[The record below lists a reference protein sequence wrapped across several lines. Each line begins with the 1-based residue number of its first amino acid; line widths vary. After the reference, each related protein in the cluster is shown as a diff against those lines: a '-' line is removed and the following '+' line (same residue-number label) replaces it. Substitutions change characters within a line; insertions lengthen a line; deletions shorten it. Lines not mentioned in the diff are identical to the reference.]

1 MPDELKPALDADL
14 TTLATDSGELALYV
28 AGRGE
33 PMLILHSINAAGSAY
48 EIKPVF
54 DRMRATHRVYALD
67 LPGFGLS
74 DRSKRDYSVE
84 TYVAA
89 IRAAVDAIREEH
101 PDTKVHAAAL
111 SLSSEFLAR
120 VASENPEHFA
130 SLALITP
137 TGFSRGADDL
147 RDPPGT
153 TREIGFLSA
162 VTKRPAI
169 GRFLFNRLRR
179 PAVIRYFLRKTFGSD
194 NVDEGL
200 AQYAEQTTDQPGAEH
215 APLAFLSGRLF
226 SADIRNVYESLELPV
241 WLAHGTRGDFG
252 DFREA
257 DWTESRSNWRKTSYT
272 TGALPHF
279 EHPERFVD
287 DYRSFLDSL
296 PS

>member
-1 MPDELKPALDADL
+1 MSDKLAPALDADIQ
-14 TTLATDSGELALYV
+14 TLNSEAGELKYYV
-28 AGRGE
+28 AGQGR
-33 PMLILHSINAAGSAY
+33 PLLILHSINAAGSAY
-48 EIKPVF
+48 EIKPLF
-54 DRMRATHRVYALD
+54 DRLQASYRVYAPD

-74 DRSKRDYSVE
+74 ERTDREYAVE
-84 TYVAA
+84 TYTAA
-89 IRAAVDAIREEH
+89 IRAMLEAISEEQ
-101 PDTKVHAAAL
+101 PDEAVHAVAL

-120 VASENPEHFA
+120 VAANDAQRFA

-153 TREIGFLSA
+153 TREIGILSA
-162 VTKRPAI
+162 ITRRRAI

-200 AQYAEQTTDQPGAEH
+200 AQYAEQTTQQPGAEY

-252 DFREA
+252 DFRES
-257 DWTESRSNWRKTSYT
+257 DWTESRGNWRKTSYT

-279 EHPERFVD
+279 EHPERVVD
-287 DYRSFLDSL
+287 DYRSFRQALD
-296 PS
+296 